1 MSTQLDPIVAEQTA
15 GLEQLVASYR
25 PLPGIFD
32 EMMDGDGRVR
42 AHWRLFLAML
52 AALGAEEIN
61 RRFAAADRYLRGSG
75 VFYRVYEDAAG
86 IERPWPLSHVPLII
100 EPSEWKFLEAGLI
113 QRAELLEAVL
123 ADAYGPATL
132 NRDGRLPAALLAG
145 NPEFLRPLVGVA
157 APGGAHLRFY
167 AVDIG
172 RGADGRWWVLGDRAQ
187 APSGAGYA
195 IENRLALSRAIPE
208 IYRTTRVER
217 VAPFFQAFQAELTA
231 LSRQDDTHVCLLTP
245 GPLSETYFE
254 HAYLARYLGLLLV
267 EGEDLSVRDDGVF
280 VRTVSGLQR
289 TEVLLRRI
297 DADFADPLE
306 LNAASRLGAA
316 GLLQAVRD
324 GKVVIINALGAGL
337 VEARAMLAFLP
348 ALAPIILGTDL
359 AIPNLATWWL
369 GRADMRE
376 EMLEK
381 LDYMVVASAFE
392 PPTDA
397 RSASEVLGAKLDEPQ
412 RQALVQSIHDRGV
425 DYVMQEAV
433 TLSSMP
439 VWRDGRLQ
447 PRPFTLRL
455 FLAKVGERWQVMPGG
470 FVRIADNADA
480 RAVSLQ
486 RGAATADAWVLAH
499 GPVAETTLLP
509 TPERIQVQRAT
520 GLLPSRA
527 ADNLF
532 WVGRYVERAE
542 ATLRLTRAMINR
554 VAEADEAVAP
564 VIVGIG
570 ALLESWNALAS
581 GTGGAPAAF
590 AARAVLTHGDLAGSL
605 PHLAGAARSA
615 ASVIRDRFSPDAWRA
630 INDLATMIAAPLA
643 IGPAESAMIERVE
656 AALRIISS
664 LSGLA
669 QENMT
674 QLAGWRFL
682 ELGRRIERAIL
693 TGRLVRCFAQ
703 AGAPDGGLELLLE
716 LADSQITYRQRY
728 VMIAARAPVIDLVM
742 LDPNNPRSAAF
753 QLDRIET
760 HLSALPRRNAA
771 GRLSPVQQIAAS
783 IATRLR
789 TVDAAAIDEA
799 LIIDIEQSLMKLS
812 DAITAAYL
820 TTNERSEFDLGGAG
834 VIYDVRQTTTC
845 SYATPVAHAHHVL
858 RLTPIPRSGQRVH
871 VAALQIVP
879 EPLHRREGQ
888 DFFGNRLTWI
898 EIEEPHKKITVK
910 LSARVAVDA
919 ADELDALATPA
930 WEAVRDEAFATS
942 DIGPLSPAHFL
953 FPSRMVSLDPEIR
966 DYTRESFAVGRPLL
980 DAAIELMNRLKS
992 DIVYEIGATTVTT
1005 TPPMSFAL
1013 RRGVCQDFAHIMISG
1028 LRGLGL
1034 PAVYV
1039 SGYLRTMPTTDPT
1052 RLQGADAMHAWVLVW
1067 CGSAA
1072 GWIGLD
1078 PTNAVMASDQH
1089 VVLAIGRDYTD
1100 VAPMDGVIVGS
1111 GRQRIDVAVSVMP
1124 AE

>member
-1 MSTQLDPIVAEQTA
+1 MAAHLDTSVEQETA
-15 GLEQLVASYR
+15 GLEQFVASYR
-25 PLPGIFD
+25 PLTGIFD

-42 AHWRLFLAML
+42 AHWRPFLAML
-52 AALGAEEIN
+52 AALGAEAIN

-86 IERPWPLSHVPLII
+86 IERPWPLSHVPLIV
-100 EPSEWKFLEAGLI
+100 EPSEWKVLQAGLI

-123 ADAYGPATL
+123 ADAYGPAWL
-132 NRDGRLPAALLAG
+132 SRDGRLPAALIAG

-217 VAPFFQAFQAELTA
+217 VAPFFQAFQAELSA
-231 LSRQDDTHVCLLTP
+231 LSRQDDAHLCLLTP
-245 GPLSETYFE
+245 GPMSETYFE

-280 VRTVSGLQR
+280 IRTVSGLQR

-306 LNAASRLGAA
+306 LNAASRLGAP

-324 GKVVIINALGAGL
+324 GKIVIINALGAGL

-348 ALAPIILGTDL
+348 ALAPIVLGADL
-359 AIPNLATWWL
+359 AIPNVATWWL

-376 EMLEK
+376 EMLGN
-381 LDYMVVASAFE
+381 LDSMVIASAFE
-392 PPTDA
+392 SPTDA
-397 RSASEVLGAKLDEPQ
+397 PRASEVLGAKLDERQ
-412 RQALVQSIHDRGV
+412 RQTLMQSIRDRGL
-425 DYVMQEAV
+425 DYVVQEAV

-470 FVRIADNADA
+470 FVRIAENADA

-509 TPERIQVQRAT
+509 TPERIVVQRAT

-554 VAEADEAVAP
+554 IAEADETAAP
-564 VIVGIG
+564 VIAGIV
-570 ALLESWNALAS
+570 ALLEAWNALPS
-581 GTGGAPAAF
+581 ETGGAGVAPAAF
-590 AARAVLTHGDLAGSL
+590 AARTVLTRADLSGSL

-630 INDLATMIAAPLA
+630 INDLATMIAMPLA

-656 AALRIISS
+656 AALRIIAS

-693 TGRLVRCFAQ
+693 TGRLVRCFAL
-703 AGAPDGGLELLLE
+703 AGAPDGGLDVLLE

-728 VMIAARAPVIDLVM
+728 VMVAAGAPVIDLVM
-742 LDPNNPRSAAF
+742 LDPSNPRSVAF

-760 HLSALPRRNAA
+760 HLSALPRRNAT

-789 TVDAAAIDEA
+789 TVEAAAVDEA
-799 LIIDIEQSLMKLS
+799 LIVDLEHSLMKLS
-812 DAITAAYL
+812 DAITASYL
-820 TTNERSEFDLGGAG
+820 TNNERSE
-834 VIYDVRQTTTC
+834 
-845 SYATPVAHAHHVL
+845 S
-858 RLTPIPRSGQRVH
+858 
-871 VAALQIVP
+871 
-879 EPLHRREGQ
+879 
-888 DFFGNRLTWI
+888 
-898 EIEEPHKKITVK
+898 
-910 LSARVAVDA
+910 
-919 ADELDALATPA
+919 A
-930 WEAVRDEAFATS
+930 WEA
-942 DIGPLSPAHFL
+942 
-953 FPSRMVSLDPEIR
+953 
-966 DYTRESFAVGRPLL
+966 
-980 DAAIELMNRLKS
+980 
-992 DIVYEIGATTVTT
+992 
-1005 TPPMSFAL
+1005 
-1013 RRGVCQDFAHIMISG
+1013 
-1028 LRGLGL
+1028 
-1034 PAVYV
+1034 
-1039 SGYLRTMPTTDPT
+1039 
-1052 RLQGADAMHAWVLVW
+1052 
-1067 CGSAA
+1067 
-1072 GWIGLD
+1072 
-1078 PTNAVMASDQH
+1078 
-1089 VVLAIGRDYTD
+1089 LA
-1100 VAPMDGVIVGS
+1100 
-1111 GRQRIDVAVSVMP
+1111 
-1124 AE
+1124 